1 VTVLGFGLGDTDMSG
16 MRNCDFRFNDV
27 DQSILVSLL
36 SAVSTNPETYAVRIL
51 GTFDTFHEATR
62 ADHAILAEMISDN
75 GARLLRTIPKA
86 VASITREKIR
96 RAGTYVSTVDA
107 AKVHFAAL
115 LNGRRN
121 EALAVVYLNA
131 TNRMIGDDIW
141 EGSIDRVNI
150 YPREIS
156 RRAIMLD
163 ASSMII
169 AHNHPSGNA
178 CPNGEDIAVTR
189 RLERSLD
196 AIDVLL
202 FDHFIFG
209 DSDVYSMKQNVGF

>member
-1 VTVLGFGLGDTDMSG
+1 MLR
-16 MRNCDFRFNDV
+16 MRDCDFRFKEV
-27 DQSILVSLL
+27 DRRVLISLL
-36 SAVSTNPETYAVRIL
+36 STIFPNPETYAVRIL

-62 ADHAILAEMISDN
+62 ADHQILAEMIGDN

-96 RAGTYVSTVDA
+96 GAGTYVCTVDA

-121 EALAVVYLNA
+121 EALAVIYLNA
-131 TNRMIGDDIW
+131 RNRMVDDDIW
-141 EGSIDRVNI
+141 EGSVDRVNI

-156 RRAIMLD
+156 RRAIILD
-163 ASSMII
+163 ASGVII

-178 CPNGEDIAVTR
+178 FPSDEDIAVTL
-189 RLERSLD
+189 RLERSSD
-196 AIDVLL
+196 VIDVRL

-209 DSDVYSMKQNVGF
+209 DSDVYSMKKNVDF